1 MSSVTQPVTSW
12 DEFLLL
18 PERPENAKRYELHDG
33 EVVIVPPP
41 RPWHLKR
48 QKRIERLLEPLAGER
63 GVIALEFPYRPAPNL
78 QYWVADLAF
87 VPQVD
92 WDTMPLE
99 QWQVYAP
106 PLIIEILSPSN
117 TAVKANRQRMTAM
130 SAGTQAFWIVDEK
143 KQTIEVSCV
152 DRVTVYGL
160 GETVPLPMFDA
171 ELKVDEIFA

>member
-33 EVVIVPPP
+33 EVVVVSLP

-48 QKRIERLLEPLAGER
+48 QTQIHRLLLPLAGER
-63 GVIALEFPYRPAPNL
+63 GIIACEFPYRPAPNL
-78 QYWVADLAF
+78 QYWVVDLAF
-87 VPQVD
+87 VPQAD

-117 TAVKANRQRMTAM
+117 TAVKINRQRMTAM
-130 SAGTQAFWIVDEK
+130 SAGTLRRSGSSMRRSRRSRSAASTE
-143 KQTIEVSCV
+143 SRCMAAA
-152 DRVTVYGL
+152 RRSRCRCSMGN
-160 GETVPLPMFDA
+160 
-171 ELKVDEIFA
+171 